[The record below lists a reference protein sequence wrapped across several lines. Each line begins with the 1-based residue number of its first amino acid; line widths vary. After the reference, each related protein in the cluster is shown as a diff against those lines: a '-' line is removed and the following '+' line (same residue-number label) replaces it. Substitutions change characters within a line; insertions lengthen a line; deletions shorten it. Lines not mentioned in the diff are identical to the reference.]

1 MYPRQNGKKEVW
13 KRRNKDGLISHE
25 MNVLLLL
32 APREK
37 PIRDLRKPGS
47 PSLLLT
53 SLMLLLLL
61 LAITFLVAFISK
73 YPAHI
78 NGPCLP

>member
-1 MYPRQNGKKEVW
+1 MEENEEEEGGKEETKI
-13 KRRNKDGLISHE
+13 KLTSHE

-32 APREK
+32 AHREK